1 MSLRQWRAVM
11 AGVSAVALL
20 AWQVPATLAA
30 DADRPPS
37 DSSLVLADPA
47 RDLPLPDYPSVPS
60 AADFA
65 TADDVIRAAVA
76 PPAELPQVV
85 IADQAPPL
93 PDAMPVLADTPLRPA
108 FDPPA
113 AIAVAE
119 PPYPVL
125 PELQPA
131 QQVPAAASV
140 ATAATPAPSP
150 VDIAAP
156 LPSYPTLA
164 IEFPDGPVAASLR
177 DLATTGPLALPQGLV
192 LSKRDRE
199 AIIAFYA
206 ERDFE
211 PLWIRDKALTPAG
224 KAIARQ
230 VQTADQDGLDPD
242 AYPVLLPAPEARP
255 AVLAQAELALSAA
268 AFAYARDARGGR
280 LEPSRLST
288 MLTPDLDVPKP
299 DEVLAALGQ
308 AADPAALLAGYQ
320 PRHAGYIA
328 LRRKLAELRD
338 TTAAIAPRPTLGE
351 GPVLTVGMD
360 DPRVPLLRER
370 LGLPA
375 RDDTAYD
382 AALADAVRAFQ
393 RERRLP
399 ANGRLDPRTVSALQG
414 NRPAGAFALAD
425 IVANMERWRWLPQDL
440 GARHIFVNVPEFA
453 LRLVDRGD
461 VIHTA
466 RVIVGK
472 AETPTPVFSHAMD
485 HVIVNPYWHIP
496 PSILRKEVLPGLAAD
511 PDWAAKRGYEVI
523 RRGNSISVRQP
534 PGERNALGFIKFM
547 FPNQHSVY
555 LHDTPKRSLFAT
567 QQRAYSHGCV
577 RVDQPFRLAEF
588 VLGEQG
594 FTEERMRS
602 MIGKGERTIRLKTPL
617 PVHLAYF
624 TVTVDEAGR
633 LQRVN
638 DLYGHDGRIKTA
650 LGLGSDGRRY
660 AQLQRSRAQ

>member
-1 MSLRQWRAVM
+1 MAPRQLRAFL
-11 AGVSAVALL
+11 AGVSMFAVC
-20 AWQVPATLAA
+20 AWQLPAAQA
-30 DADRPPS
+30 NDAGRPSP
-37 DSSLVLADPA
+37 DAFTVMTDPA
-47 RDLPLPDYPSVPS
+47 QDLPLPDYPSIPS
-60 AADFA
+60 PADFA
-65 TADDVIRAAVA
+65 TADDLIRDAV
-76 PPAELPQVV
+76 PPPSELPTVV
-85 IADQAPPL
+85 IAEPTSPSSA
-93 PDAMPVLADTPLRPA
+93 PVLSDTPLRPA
-108 FDPPA
+108 FDAPPA
-113 AIAVAE
+113 IVVAD
-119 PPYPVL
+119 PPYPL
-125 PELQPA
+125 APELEPA
-131 QQVPAAASV
+131 SPAV
-140 ATAATPAPSP
+140 AVAPPDTGAPPP
-150 VDIAAP
+150 VDVAAP
-156 LPSYPTLA
+156 LPVYPTLA
-164 IEFPDGPVAASLR
+164 VDFPDDPVSVALR
-177 DLATTGPLALPQGLV
+177 DLATTGPLAFPQGLI

-199 AIIAFYA
+199 ALVAFYSA
-206 ERDFE
+206 RDFE
-211 PLWIRDKALTPAG
+211 PLWVKDKALTTAA
-224 KAIARQ
+224 KAVARQ
-230 VQTADQDGLDPD
+230 VQTADLDGMDPD
-242 AYPVLLPAPEARP
+242 AYPVLLAGPDARP
-255 AVLAQAELALSAA
+255 AVLAQAEFTLSAS

-288 MLTPDLDVPKP
+288 MLTPDLEVPKP
-299 DEVLAALGQ
+299 DEVLAALLA
-308 AADPAALLAGYQ
+308 AADPAAVLADYQ
-320 PRHAGYIA
+320 PRHAGYVA

-338 TTAAIAPRPTLGE
+338 TTATISPRPTLGD
-351 GPVLTVGMD
+351 GPVLSVGMD

-370 LGLPA
+370 LGVA
-375 RDDTAYD
+375 GGDDTVYD

-399 ANGRLDPRTVSALQG
+399 ATGRLDPRTISALQG
-414 NRPAGAFALAD
+414 ARPASAFALAD
-425 IVANMERWRWLPQDL
+425 IVANMERWRWLPRDL
-440 GARHIFVNVPEFA
+440 GERHIFVNLPEFT
-453 LRLVDRGD
+453 LRLVDAGE

-472 AETPTPVFSHAMD
+472 TETPTPVFSHAMD

-594 FTEERMRS
+594 FTEARMRA

-638 DLYGHDGRIKTA
+638 DLYGHDGRIRTA
-650 LGLGSDGRRY
+650 LGLGADGRRY